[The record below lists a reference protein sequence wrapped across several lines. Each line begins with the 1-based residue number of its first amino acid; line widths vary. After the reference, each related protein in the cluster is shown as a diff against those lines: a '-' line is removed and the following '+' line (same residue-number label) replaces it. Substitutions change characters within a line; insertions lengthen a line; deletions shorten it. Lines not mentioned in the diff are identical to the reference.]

1 MHRIQAPDGDAAADA
16 AGTLTVMLA
25 GPDPVATDTC
35 FASIVL
41 PVDYHEEPA
50 KKEKY

>member
-1 MHRIQAPDGDAAADA
+1 
-16 AGTLTVMLA
+16 MLA

-41 PVDYHEEPA
+41 TVDYHEDPA
-50 KKEKY
+50 EEMKRKPGKYGR